1 MSRIAKNPV
10 SIPNG
15 VNVQLNEQEIQLK
28 GGKGSTTYNYSNL
41 VEIKLV
47 DNILQFAPRNES
59 KKASALAGTT
69 RALVNNMVQGVSQG
83 FEKTL
88 TLVGVGYRAQVEGK
102 ALNLTLGYSHPI
114 NFAIPENVT
123 IETPSQTSIIVKGID
138 KQQVGQIA
146 ANIRAFR
153 KPEPYKGKGIRY
165 ADEEITLKEAK
176 KK

>member
-10 SIPNG
+10 SIPNE
-15 VNVQLNEQEIQLK
+15 VTVQINEQKIQLK
-28 GGKGSTTYNYSNL
+28 GNKGTTAYIYSNL

-47 DNILQFAPRNES
+47 NNTLQFAPLNDS

-69 RALVNNMVQGVSQG
+69 RALVNNMVQGVNKG

-88 TLVGVGYRAQVEGK
+88 SLVGVGYRAQLEGK
-102 ALNLTLGYSHPI
+102 TLNLTLGYSHPI
-114 NFAIPENVT
+114 HFNIPESVT
-123 IETPSQTSIIVKGID
+123 IETPTQTSIVIKGID

-153 KPEPYKGKGIRY
+153 KPEPYKGKGVRY
-165 ADEEITLKEAK
+165 ADEEIILKEAK